1 MTRSR
6 FGWVLILAMLVLI
19 ISISTVSAQ
28 EESYTVQP
36 GDTIQ
41 SIANQYGLSTDAILQ
56 FNGIIDPNRIFRG
69 QVLRIPIGVV
79 SAPSTHQV
87 QPGETLQW
95 IAERYGV
102 TEDAI
107 LDINTITNTSRL
119 TVGQVLTLPLNTGQQ
134 SIFTQEHIVQ
144 PGQTL
149 RAIGELYGVDFQT
162 LADINNITDP
172 NLIQP
177 GQILVIPAAA
187 PPQTQQP
194 APVATQAPVVVTP
207 APVVVTQAP
216 VVVNQAPPQTQLQTY
231 VVQVGDNPALI
242 ADRFNVTLQSL
253 IELNNLRGN
262 LPIFA
267 GDILL
272 IPPTGGVGGGETV
285 TTTQATTAQP
295 AFAPPG
301 VYIVQPGDTLFE
313 IATRYNRNIYDIA
326 AVNGLLNLNAIFIGQ
341 ALTIN

>member
-1 MTRSR
+1 MKISR
-6 FGWVLILAMLVLI
+6 FSGVLVVALMLMLSSVLI
-19 ISISTVSAQ
+19 ISAQ
-28 EESYTVQP
+28 EESYTVQS

-41 SIANQYGLSTDAILQ
+41 SIADRFDISTDALLQ
-56 FNGIIDPNRIFRG
+56 YNGIIDPNRIVRG
-69 QVLRIPIGVV
+69 QVLQIPVGVV
-79 SAPSTHQV
+79 TPPTTHQV
-87 QPGETLQW
+87 APGETLQW

-102 TEDAI
+102 TQEELLAVND
-107 LDINTITNTSRL
+107 ITNSSRL
-119 TVGQVLTLPLNTGQQ
+119 TIGSVLTLPATASGNGTGG

-149 RAIGELYGVDFQT
+149 RSIAELYGITWESIAEV
-162 LADINNITDP
+162 NNLPNP

-177 GQILVIPAAA
+177 GQALVIPSTNT
-187 PPQTQQP
+187 PQPQQP
-194 APVATQAPVVVTP
+194 QP
-207 APVVVTQAP
+207 VVTQAP
-216 VVVNQAPPQTQLQTY
+216 TPTQVPVAQLPQTQLQTY

-242 ADRFNVTLQSL
+242 ADRFGVTLESL

-272 IPPTGGVGGGETV
+272 IPPTGGPVGSGGGTN
-285 TTTQATTAQP
+285 TAP
-295 AFAPPG
+295 AVAFSPPG
-301 VYIVQPGDTLFE
+301 IYVVQPGDTLFE

-326 AVNGLLNLNAIFIGQ
+326 ATNGLLNLNSIYIGQ